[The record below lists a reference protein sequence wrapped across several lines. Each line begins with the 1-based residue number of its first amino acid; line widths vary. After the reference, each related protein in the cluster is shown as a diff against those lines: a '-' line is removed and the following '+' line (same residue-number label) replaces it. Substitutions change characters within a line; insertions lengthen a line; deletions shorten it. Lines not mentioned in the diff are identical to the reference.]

1 MGRRE
6 FLRAGAAA
14 ALGLLAADAE
24 RVRRAQRPPNVLF
37 ILADDLGY
45 GDLSAWGRPEYRTPH
60 LDRFARDGVRLTNA
74 YTAAAVCTPTRCA
87 LITGRYPQRLD
98 IGLTEPLAYGDETV
112 GLPAGHPTVASLL
125 KSAGYDTAL
134 VGKWHL
140 GYLPE
145 HGPIP
150 HGFDE
155 FYGILSGG
163 VDYFTHREP
172 SGKLD
177 LHEGTTTVERVGYIT
192 DLLTDRAID
201 YVKRRRSRPFYLA
214 LHYTAPHWPWEGPED
229 KPRSDS
235 IAARQMRFVDGGST
249 RIYATMMRSLDDSVA
264 RVLGALHDAGRDR
277 DTLVVFTSDN
287 GGERWSYNWPMS
299 EGKGTLREGG
309 LRVPAAV
316 RWPGVTAAGR
326 VSDVPVIT
334 MDWTATLVA
343 AAGARPDAAYPLDG
357 ADLRPVL
364 GGGALAE
371 RTLFWRTRAQDAARQ
386 GRWKLWRAAGGT
398 ASLYDVMEDPGE
410 KFDRRAFQ
418 PDVAREL
425 EAEFERW
432 NATVLPRPTTPRPAG
447 PGGR

>member
-1 MGRRE
+1 
-6 FLRAGAAA
+6 
-14 ALGLLAADAE
+14 
-24 RVRRAQRPPNVLF
+24 
-37 ILADDLGY
+37 
-45 GDLSAWGRPEYRTPH
+45 
-60 LDRFARDGVRLTNA
+60 
-74 YTAAAVCTPTRCA
+74 
-87 LITGRYPQRLD
+87 
-98 IGLTEPLAYGDETV
+98 
-112 GLPAGHPTVASLL
+112 
-125 KSAGYDTAL
+125 
-134 VGKWHL
+134 
-140 GYLPE
+140 
-145 HGPIP
+145 
-150 HGFDE
+150 
-155 FYGILSGG
+155 
-163 VDYFTHREP
+163 
-172 SGKLD
+172 
-177 LHEGTTTVERVGYIT
+177 
-192 DLLTDRAID
+192 
-201 YVKRRRSRPFYLA
+201 
-214 LHYTAPHWPWEGPED
+214 
-229 KPRSDS
+229 
-235 IAARQMRFVDGGST
+235 
-249 RIYATMMRSLDDSVA
+249 MMRSLDDSVA